1 MNAVVCVTIILV
13 SLLLVLKTV
22 LISGSRK
29 ESSRKLVH
37 IVMGTLCLSFPWIFK
52 SCLPVTVLA
61 ILVAITLCVLKQK
74 KSPLVQEVLFTVKR
88 RSYGELLFP
97 LSVALIFYLA
107 QSHLVLYLVPIAV
120 LAYGDSAAALIG
132 ERFGKS
138 LLRLE
143 HGKKSLEGSLAFFT
157 TSFLASVL
165 ILTGYDI
172 AGGAG
177 TSPQL
182 FLIAILLS
190 LMIACVATVIEA
202 ISFAGLDNLFVPLSV
217 FTVLQTTLGKPMQ
230 SLVLELAVLFICT
243 IVVLY
248 LKGQT
253 TLKDGAA
260 GLALSYSYIA
270 LVTGGVPFIIIP
282 VLLLAVYPLLLPRR
296 FRLAAPV
303 HGDAAI
309 YSVIFAGLVFLAL
322 VGHFSLPTIL
332 SAYSLAFALHG
343 SIIASAHIHFD
354 GARNQKLILVTLNAL
369 KSWALLYLPLACL
382 VSNHIDLGQLLLSPL
397 FVILPSLF
405 YLVSVRRGDVTNS
418 GQRWLKQSALASFGS
433 LCFFCFVL

>member
-1 MNAVVCVTIILV
+1 MKAFVCVTIMLV
-13 SLLLVLKTV
+13 ALILVLKSV
-22 LISGSRK
+22 LLSGSRK
-29 ESSRKLVH
+29 ESSRKIVH
-37 IVMGTLCLSFPWIFK
+37 IVMGTLCLSFPWIFQ
-52 SCLPVTVLA
+52 SALPVTVLA
-61 ILVAITLCVLKQK
+61 ILVAITLCILRQK
-74 KSPLVQEVLFTVKR
+74 NSPLVQEVLFTVKR
-88 RSYGELLFP
+88 RSFGELLYPF
-97 LSVALIFYLA
+97 SVALIFYLA
-107 QSHLVLYLVPIAV
+107 QADLVSYLVPIAV

-132 ERFGKS
+132 ERFGKNYF
-138 LLRLE
+138 RLE
-143 HGKKSLEGSLAFFT
+143 HGKKSLEGSLAFFA
-157 TSFLASVL
+157 TSFIASAL
-165 ILTGYDI
+165 IMIGGNI

-177 TSPQL
+177 AAQQYLAS
-182 FLIAILLS
+182 ILLS

-202 ISFAGLDNLFVPLSV
+202 ICFAGLDNLFVPLSV

-230 SLVLELAVLFICT
+230 SLVLELSVLVLCT
-243 IVVLY
+243 VVVLY

-260 GLALSYSYIA
+260 GLGLSYSYIA
-270 LVTGGVPFIIIP
+270 LVTGGVPFIVIP

-296 FRLAAPV
+296 FRVAAPV

-309 YSVIFAGLVFLAL
+309 YSVVFAGLVFLAL

-354 GARNQKLILVTLNAL
+354 GARKEKLFLVTLNAF

-382 VSNHIDLGQLLLSPL
+382 VSSQINIVQLVLSPL
-397 FVILPSLF
+397 FVIIPSLF

-418 GQRWLKQSALASFGS
+418 GERWLKQSALASFGS